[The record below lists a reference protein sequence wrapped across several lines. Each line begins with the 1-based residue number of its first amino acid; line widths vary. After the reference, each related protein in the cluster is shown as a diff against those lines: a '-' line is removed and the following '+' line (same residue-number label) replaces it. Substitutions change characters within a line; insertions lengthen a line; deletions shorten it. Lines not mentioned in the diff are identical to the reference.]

1 MLNRLRAIWPEG
13 YLRGSLE
20 KSQVLSS
27 FRFGGSSLGYRAGS
41 LRPDCAQTIKQNSPV
56 EHLINLFISAN
67 LRLF

>member
-41 LRPDCAQTIKQNSPV
+41 P
-56 EHLINLFISAN
+56 
-67 LRLF
+67 